1 MEVVGRRAMCAGLK
15 SRGVLCLQNIQRN
28 SPPACRKLSTTLF
41 RAAKSKPQ
49 TTKKIPKARPE
60 YRTPT
65 PGRKLN
71 DAEPTPPPP
80 PPEFSWYRKVPLIG
94 AGIVIL
100 MIAGAGSY
108 VYVLS
113 KNVATESP
121 ISPATQED
129 VSSRYNSIASKFD
142 SEIETTEYWTGI
154 TKARKKMIAEASGD
168 VLEVSIGTGRN
179 LDYYDWDFKGF
190 NGVGKISQ
198 DPRMGIKR
206 GKVKSFTAVDKS
218 AEMLE
223 VAHEKFSAMFP
234 GVIGVR
240 WIVQDA
246 AEPIPGPPRNAN
258 ERSGNKDAK
267 YDTVVQTMGLC
278 SVNDPVALLKNLGEC
293 VKEEEGRILL
303 LEHGRGSWAWVN
315 RLLDGSAQSHATRWG
330 CWWNRD
336 LEEIVKDSGLEI
348 VKMERWHFG
357 TNSRFELKKPKTT
370 TLIKERAEAVKQEIQ
385 KQEEKVEKIVQ
396 KKGWW

>member
-1 MEVVGRRAMCAGLK
+1 
-15 SRGVLCLQNIQRN
+15 
-28 SPPACRKLSTTLF
+28 
-41 RAAKSKPQ
+41 
-49 TTKKIPKARPE
+49 
-60 YRTPT
+60 
-65 PGRKLN
+65 
-71 DAEPTPPPP
+71 
-80 PPEFSWYRKVPLIG
+80 
-94 AGIVIL
+94 

-108 VYVLS
+108 AYVLS
-113 KNVATESP
+113 KNVSADSP
-121 ISPATQED
+121 TSPAAQED

-198 DPRMGIKR
+198 DPRNGIKR

-267 YDTVVQTMGLC
+267 YDTIVQTMGLC
-278 SVNDPVALLKNLGEC
+278 SVNDPVALLKNLGDC

-303 LEHGRGSWAWVN
+303 LEHGRGTWEWIN
-315 RLLDGSAQSHATRWG
+315 RILDGSAQGHATQWG

-336 LEEIVKDSGLEI
+336 LEEIVKESGLEI

-357 TNSRFELKKPKTT
+357 TNWRFELKKPKTT
-370 TLIKERAEAVKQEIQ
+370 TMIKEEVKAVAEKIQ
-385 KQEEKVEKIVQ
+385 KQEEKVEKKVEEKVEKVEKKVQETAQ

>member
-1 MEVVGRRAMCAGLK
+1 
-15 SRGVLCLQNIQRN
+15 
-28 SPPACRKLSTTLF
+28 
-41 RAAKSKPQ
+41 
-49 TTKKIPKARPE
+49 
-60 YRTPT
+60 
-65 PGRKLN
+65 
-71 DAEPTPPPP
+71 
-80 PPEFSWYRKVPLIG
+80 
-94 AGIVIL
+94 

-108 VYVLS
+108 AYVLS
-113 KNVATESP
+113 KNVSADSP
-121 ISPATQED
+121 TSPAAQED

-142 SEIETTEYWTGI
+142 KEIETTEYWTGI

-190 NGVGKISQ
+190 N
-198 DPRMGIKR
+198 

-267 YDTVVQTMGLC
+267 YDTIVQTMGLC
-278 SVNDPVALLKNLGEC
+278 SVNDPVALLKNLSDC

-303 LEHGRGSWAWVN
+303 LEHGRGTWEWIN
-315 RLLDGSAQSHATRWG
+315 RILDGSAQGHATQWG

-336 LEEIVKDSGLEI
+336 LEEIVKESGLEV

-357 TNSRFELKKPKTT
+357 TNWKFELKKPKTT
-370 TLIKERAEAVKQEIQ
+370 TTVKEEVKAVAEDIK
-385 KQEEKVEKIVQ
+385 KQEEKVVEKVKEKVEKVEEKVEKPAQ